1 MTDRETAGAK
11 WFREEKERRAKEA
24 SDKAGALRAR
34 GLDALARARITRE
47 RGVQGGFAAS
57 GTQADEERALLSRI
71 LAEPEQRARERL
83 EAELQRLRDR
93 MKLDAARQAQGRARR
108 PR

>member
-11 WFREEKERRAKEA
+11 WFREEKERRARLAADTER
-24 SDKAGALRAR
+24 ALRR
-34 GLDALARARITRE
+34 KGLDALARARTARE
-47 RGVQGGFAAS
+47 RGLQGGFAAS
-57 GTQADEERALLSRI
+57 ASQADEERALLGRI
-71 LAEPEQRARERL
+71 LAEPDDRARERL